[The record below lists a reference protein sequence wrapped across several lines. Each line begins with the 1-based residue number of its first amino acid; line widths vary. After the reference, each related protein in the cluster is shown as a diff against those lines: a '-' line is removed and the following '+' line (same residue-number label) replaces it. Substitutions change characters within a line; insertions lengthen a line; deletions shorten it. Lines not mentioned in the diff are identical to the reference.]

1 MEENKKQS
9 EISAT
14 GEIWVHEFTIES
26 AERFRNQLL
35 MQSMIDP
42 QCPIVIHIN
51 SYGGLVDSLASML
64 ETMDELSNPMITVC
78 HGTAMSCGAVLLSH
92 GDIRFIGHHSR
103 VMIHEVSG
111 GSGGDVHDV
120 HADAIELKRM
130 NEKFMGLLAKNCGI
144 KGGYQALRKLIKNQD
159 GRDYYMDAEQALKFG
174 VVDKIGLP
182 KLSKMNLYQVDLM
195 SIEETPMSAK
205 VKKRNKKT
213 DSK

>member
-9 EISAT
+9 EISVT

-92 GDIRFIGHHSR
+92 GDIRFIGRHSR
-103 VMIHEVSG
+103 VMVHEVSG